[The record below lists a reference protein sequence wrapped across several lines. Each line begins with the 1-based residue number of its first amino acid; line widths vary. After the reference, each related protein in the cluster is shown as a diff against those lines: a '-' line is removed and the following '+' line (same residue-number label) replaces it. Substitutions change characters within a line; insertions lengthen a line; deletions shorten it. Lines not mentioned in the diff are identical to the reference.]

1 MSAENNNNNNY
12 QDLFEDIFKGGEQ
25 MSEDN
30 PEFISLLSPEEEEE
44 MNNEDVPDQVPILP
58 LRNTV
63 LYPGVVIPI
72 TVGRDKS
79 IQLINDARQED
90 SVIGVTAQKSTD
102 VEDPDAKDL
111 YQTGTLA
118 KILKH
123 LKMPDGNVTVIIQG
137 KKRFSIQEITN
148 TDPYFKAS
156 IQPFDEK
163 PIEIDDE
170 QRAMMSTMKDMATT
184 IVNLSPNIPSEA
196 TTAIK
201 NIESLTFLVNF
212 ISSNLNVE
220 VSDKQ
225 EILEMKDL
233 KAKGNQ
239 VLQHLNEEQ
248 KMLELKN
255 QIQSKVKSDI
265 DQQQKNY
272 FLQQQLKTIQEEL
285 GQDTPDKEI
294 EDLKERAKEKNW
306 GEKEEEQF
314 NKELKKLQRMN
325 PAAAEYSVIFNYL
338 ETLLD
343 LPWNEY
349 TEDKLDLEN
358 ARKVLNEDHYGLER
372 VKERLLEY
380 LAVLKLKGN
389 MKSPILC
396 LYGPPGVGKTS
407 LGRSI
412 ARSLGRE
419 YSRMSLGGLHD
430 EAEIRGH
437 RKTYIGAM
445 PGRII
450 QSIKKAKSSNPVIVL
465 DEIDKVGADFRGDP
479 ASALLEVLDPE
490 QNANFYDNYLELEY
504 DLSNVMFITTANN
517 LDSVHPAL
525 RDRLEVI
532 ELSGYLLEEKTEI
545 AKRHLIPRQRES
557 HGLKGDQFK
566 LNQAVLKELIEGYTQ
581 ESGVRSLEK
590 QISSLARSKA
600 KSIVF
605 NEKVSNY
612 VKKEDLDKI
621 LGPKSFMRD
630 VYTSDKLPG
639 ISTGLAWTPSG
650 GDVLNIEV
658 SLSPGKGK
666 MHLTGKLGEVMKESA
681 HISYSYLK
689 ANYKSFGIDPKAF
702 DSWDLHIHVPE
713 GSVPKEG
720 PSAGIT
726 MLTALAS
733 AYTQR
738 KVKSKL
744 GMTGELT
751 LRGAVLPVGGIKEK
765 ILAAKRLG
773 INTIILCKTNEKD
786 VKQIKENYIKGLQFN
801 YVNRME
807 EVIDLALEKKPIKQ
821 AVKVNRPEF
830 TLTADGNSRAQ
841 QSINPP
847 S

>member
-1 MSAENNNNNNY
+1 
-12 QDLFEDIFKGGEQ
+12 

>member
-1 MSAENNNNNNY
+1 MSADSNNNNNY
-12 QDLFEDIFKGGEQ
+12 QDLFEDIFKGEEQ

-102 VEDPDAKDL
+102 VEDPDEEDL

-184 IVNLSPNIPSEA
+184 IVNMSPNIPSEA

-220 VSDKQ
+220 VSNKQ

-233 KAKGNQ
+233 KAKGNK
-239 VLQHLNEEQ
+239 VLEHLNEEQ

-265 DQQQKNY
+265 DKQQKDY

-349 TEDKLDLEN
+349 TEDQLDLEN

-372 VKERLLEY
+372 VKERILEY

-532 ELSGYLLEEKTEI
+532 ELNGYLLEEKTEI

-566 LNQAVLKELIEGYTQ
+566 LNQPVLKELIEGYTQ

-786 VKQIKENYIKGLQFN
+786 VKQIKEDYIKGLQFH